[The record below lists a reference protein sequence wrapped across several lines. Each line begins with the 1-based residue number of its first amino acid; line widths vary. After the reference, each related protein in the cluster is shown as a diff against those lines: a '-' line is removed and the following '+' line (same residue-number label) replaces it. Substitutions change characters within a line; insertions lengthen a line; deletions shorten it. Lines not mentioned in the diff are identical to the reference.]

1 MVLGILVFSS
11 IAGLLLAEYLIP
23 KPGKT
28 PEQELGEAITKYLS
42 KGVKVRIEQKND

>member
-1 MVLGILVFSS
+1 MLLGFIIFST
-11 IAGLLLAEYLIP
+11 ITFLILAEHLIP

-28 PEQELGEAITKYLS
+28 PEQELGDAITRYLS

>member
-1 MVLGILVFSS
+1 MLLGIVVFSTVTF
-11 IAGLLLAEYLIP
+11 LLLADCFMP

-42 KGVKVRIEQKND
+42 KGVKVRIEQKDD